1 VIATIPDNKK
11 IRLHRLIINA
21 SEGDIA
27 DHISR
32 NKLDNRKINIRLCTS
47 SQNSM
52 NRSKLSTNT
61 SGHTGVGWSKNENMW
76 KANICVEGKRIHLG
90 YFTNIE
96 SAIKVREDAEHKY
109 FKEYAIKDREVI
121 YK

>member
-52 NRSKLSTNT
+52 NRSKLSINT
-61 SGHTGVGWSKNENMW
+61 SGHTGVGWNKNENM
-76 KANICVEGKRIHLG
+76 
-90 YFTNIE
+90 
-96 SAIKVREDAEHKY
+96 
-109 FKEYAIKDREVI
+109 
-121 YK
+121 

>member
-1 VIATIPDNKK
+1 MKCYYPDCNKK
-11 IRLHRLIINA
+11 TEKKSVYCRLHRLIINA

-52 NRSKLSTNT
+52 NRSKLSINT
-61 SGHTGVGWSKNENMW
+61 SGHTGVGWNKNENM
-76 KANICVEGKRIHLG
+76 
-90 YFTNIE
+90 
-96 SAIKVREDAEHKY
+96 
-109 FKEYAIKDREVI
+109 
-121 YK
+121 